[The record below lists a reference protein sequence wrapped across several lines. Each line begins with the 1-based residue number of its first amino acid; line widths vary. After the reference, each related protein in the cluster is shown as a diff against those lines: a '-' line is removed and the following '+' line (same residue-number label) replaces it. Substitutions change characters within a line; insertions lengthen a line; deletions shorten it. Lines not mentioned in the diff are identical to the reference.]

1 MSRGRMSRFVTLLAL
16 ALPVVLAACGG
27 RVATDAPPEILY
39 GTDVCDN
46 CNMIISEANYASA
59 YWTAD
64 GQARRFDDMG
74 EMLAYMSKNPEETA
88 SVWVHDVNSAEWLRA
103 EDAYFVVNSGLMTPM
118 GTGIVAVADEA
129 AAAALAYGQD
139 GARVMAY
146 ADLLAE
152 MASGSMMMAGGHE

>member
-1 MSRGRMSRFVTLLAL
+1 MSRGRMSRFITLLAL

-27 RVATDAPPEILY
+27 RAATDAPPEILY

-59 YWTAD
+59 YWTVD
-64 GQARRFDDMG
+64 GQARRFDDLG

-103 EDAYFVVNSGLMTPM
+103 ENAFFVVNSGLMTPM

-129 AAAALAYGQD
+129 AAAALAYGEE
-139 GARVMAY
+139 GARVMVFT
-146 ADLLAE
+146 DLLAE